1 MSEKPYKHALGVIE
15 LLQSTNYANWK
26 RSCRRILEGIRAWT
40 IVVGEEL
47 VPNNP
52 VGFAAAAV
60 AERAVYID
68 YMNRR
73 AQAAA
78 IISGSCSNMVQVY
91 LEEISNPAE
100 MWTILAARMDTAGTV
115 VGRMTLLRKFHSLRP
130 TAGEPINSYF
140 AQLLE
145 IKNELVGSAEAI
157 SDASFMTH
165 IFNTLPPMF
174 AVTVEILQCRAGITI
189 QEVLDAIRECEQNKA
204 MVTKP
209 DAVSEALY
217 SQHSGKGKG
226 GQERQKGKRWCT
238 YCRATSH
245 DTAYCWKK
253 DQDGSGN
260 KRKRETNPTARIC
273 YYCGEE
279 GHTQKDCPVKRK
291 ADAVRGGNRGSFN
304 QRRDGS
310 GGNGF
315 GGNGSGGNGSG
326 GNGSGGNGS
335 GGTGSGG
342 NRSGGNNDTI
352 NGRHLIANEPS
363 NSE

>member
-1 MSEKPYKHALGVIE
+1 MTDKPYKHALGVIE

-26 RSCRRILEGIRAWT
+26 RSCERILEGIRAWT
-40 IVVGEEL
+40 IVEGEEL
-47 VPNNP
+47 APNNP

-78 IISGSCSNMVQVY
+78 IISGSCSNTVQVH
-91 LEEISNPAE
+91 LEGIRDPAE
-100 MWTILAARMDTAGTV
+100 MWTILAARMDTASTV
-115 VGRMTLLRKFHSLRP
+115 VGRMSLLRKFNALRP
-130 TAGEPINSYF
+130 TAGEPINNYF

-145 IKNELVGSAEAI
+145 LKNQLVGSAQAI
-157 SDASFMTH
+157 TEASFITH
-165 IFNTLPPMF
+165 IFATLPSIF
-174 AVTVEILQCRAGITI
+174 AVTVEILQTRADITI
-189 QEVLDAIRECEQNKA
+189 QEVLDAIKECELNKA

-217 SQHSGKGKG
+217 SQHSDKGKG

-260 KRKRETNPTARIC
+260 KRKREANSTAHIC
-273 YYCGEE
+273 YYCTEE
-279 GHTQKDCPVKRK
+279 GHTQRDCPVKRK
-291 ADAVRGGNRGSFN
+291 ADAARNASRGSFN
-304 QRRDGS
+304 QRRD
-310 GGNGF
+310 
-315 GGNGSGGNGSG
+315 GSGGNGSG
-326 GNGSGGNGS
+326 GNGSGGNGFNGNS
-335 GGTGSGG
+335 SRGNQSGG
-342 NRSGGNNDTI
+342 NKDTI